1 LFVRCLIPECKVCG
15 RWISEHSE
23 EQVEKCRKR
32 ASLVRDEPDD
42 DYDDDY
48 KESTDYDDGWSK
60 SLQKD
65 ADIAYDMFG
74 IDKKDRS

>member
-1 LFVRCLIPECKVCG
+1 MPECKVCG

-48 KESTDYDDGWSK
+48 KEHGSGDDFKEYDE
-60 SLQKD
+60 KD
-65 ADIAYDMFG
+65 W
-74 IDKKDRS
+74 